1 MHGWMGKI
9 LRINLTEKSIKE
21 EPLDLEIW
29 KKYLGGRGYGAWILY
44 HEVDANV
51 EALDPQNVLIF
62 ATGPLTG
69 TTAATPGRFSVT
81 TKSPLTGTVMDANSG
96 GKWGVYFKKCGY
108 DALIVV
114 GKSDTPIYLT
124 IFDNKIEIKDA
135 SHLWGKDVHQTT
147 DMLTE
152 AEGKGTSVMCVG
164 PAGENLVLISA
175 IMNDKDRALAR
186 GGVGAVMGSK
196 NLKAVVVKGTKKIEI
211 ADSDRMK
218 FVTYEA
224 NKLVRAHPI
233 TSKGLPEF
241 GTSVLVNLMNEA
253 GIFPSRNYQDSQF
266 EGAEKISGESIT
278 DQILT
283 KKAGCWGCIIQCA
296 RKTKTANEEG
306 EGPEYESNWAL
317 GANCGIDDLEAIT
330 EANYLCNLLGI
341 DTISAGG
348 TISCAMELNDRKIVD
363 AGIKF
368 GEANKLKEIIRK
380 IAYREGIGDE
390 LALGS
395 KKFSAKYKAEQY
407 SMQVKGL
414 ELPAYDPRG
423 AQGQGL
429 CYAISNRGGCHLRGG
444 YTIGPE
450 ILGSPRMID
459 RFASI
464 GKAGHAVRSMDLG
477 AAIDSMV
484 VCRFST
490 YAANE
495 FVWARLLAAVTGIP
509 YQPEEVMRIGERIV
523 NIERLYNLREGFSR
537 KDDTL
542 PKRLLEEPVKAGP
555 AKGRTVNLEP
565 MLDEYYQFRGWNEDG
580 VPREKKLKQLGLE
593 EMIHGE

>member
-1 MHGWMGKI
+1 MHGWMGKV
-9 LRINLTEKSIKE
+9 LRINLTEKTVKQEPIK
-21 EPLDLEIW
+21 LEIW
-29 KKYLGGRGYGAWILY
+29 KKYLGGRGYGSWVLY
-44 HEVDANV
+44 NKVNSRIG
-51 EALDPQNVLIF
+51 ALDPQNVLIF

-96 GKWGVYFKKCGY
+96 GRWGVFFKKCGY
-108 DALIVV
+108 DALIVT
-114 GKSDTPIYLT
+114 GKSETPVYIT
-124 IFDNKIEIKDA
+124 IFDDKVEIKDA
-135 SHLWGKDVHQTT
+135 RHLWGKNVHLTT
-147 DMLTE
+147 DTLIE
-152 AEGKGTSVMCVG
+152 LEGKGASVMCIG
-164 PAGENLVLISA
+164 PGGENLVLISA

-196 NLKAVVVKGTKKIEI
+196 NLKAVVVKGTKKIGI
-211 ADSDRMK
+211 ADRERMK

-241 GTSVLVNLMNEA
+241 GTSVLVNIMNEA
-253 GIFPSRNYQDSQF
+253 GIFPARNYQNSQF

-278 DQILT
+278 DQLLT

-296 RKTKTANEEG
+296 RKTKTTSDEG

-317 GANCGIDDLEAIT
+317 GANCGIDDLEIIT
-330 EANYLCNLLGI
+330 EANYLCNLVGL
-341 DTISAGG
+341 DTISVGG
-348 TISCAMELNDRKIVD
+348 TISCAMELTERGIID
-363 AGIKF
+363 AGIRF
-368 GEANKLKEIIRK
+368 GEKDKLKEIIRK
-380 IAYREGIGDE
+380 IAYREGLGDDM
-390 LALGS
+390 ALGS
-395 KKFSAKYKAEQY
+395 KRFSAKYNAEEY

-429 CYAISNRGGCHLRGG
+429 SYAISNRGGCHLRGG
-444 YTIGPE
+444 YVIGPE

-459 RFASI
+459 RFASV

-477 AAIDSMV
+477 AAVDSMV

-490 YAANE
+490 YAVNE
-495 FVWARLLAAVTGIP
+495 FVWARLLTAVTGEP
-509 YQPEEVMRIGERIV
+509 YQPEEVIQVGERIV
-523 NIERLYNLREGFSR
+523 NIERLYNIREGFSR

-542 PKRLLEEPVKAGP
+542 PKRLLEEPVKDGP

-565 MLDEYYQFRGWNEDG
+565 MLDEYYQFRGWDEKG
-580 VPREKKLKQLGLE
+580 VPRAKKLQELGLE
-593 EMIHGE
+593 EIING

>member
-9 LRINLTEKSIKE
+9 LRINLTEKSVKE
-21 EPLDLEIW
+21 KPIDLEIW

-81 TKSPLTGTVMDANSG
+81 TKSPLTGTIMDANSG

-108 DALIVV
+108 DALIVT
-114 GKSDTPIYLT
+114 GKSETPVYIT
-124 IFDNKIEIKDA
+124 IFDDQVEIKDA
-135 SHLWGKDVHQTT
+135 AHLWGKDVHLTT

-152 AEGKGTSVMCVG
+152 SEGKGTSIMCIG
-164 PAGENLVLISA
+164 PAGENQVLISA

-186 GGVGAVMGSK
+186 GGVGAVMGLK

-218 FVTYEA
+218 FVTYET

-241 GTSVLVNLMNEA
+241 GTSVLVNIMNEA
-253 GIFPSRNYQDSQF
+253 GIFPTRNYQNSQF

-296 RKTKTANEEG
+296 RKTKTANAEG

-330 EANYLCNLLGI
+330 EANYLCNILGI
-341 DTISAGG
+341 DTISVGG
-348 TISCAMELNDRKIVD
+348 TISCAMELTERGIVD
-363 AGIKF
+363 AGIRF
-368 GEANKLKEIIRK
+368 GEKDKLKEIIRK

-390 LALGS
+390 LASGS
-395 KKFSAKYKAEQY
+395 KKFSAKYHAEQY

-429 CYAISNRGGCHLRGG
+429 AYAISNRGGCHLRGG
-444 YTIGPE
+444 YVIGPE
-450 ILGSPRMID
+450 ILGAPRMID
-459 RFASI
+459 RFVSI
-464 GKAGHAVRSMDLG
+464 GKAGQAVRHMDLG

-490 YAANE
+490 YAVNE
-495 FVWARLLAAVTGIP
+495 YVWARLLAAVTGIP
-509 YQPEEVMRIGERIV
+509 YQPEEVIQIGERIV
-523 NIERLYNLREGFSR
+523 NVEKLYNRREGFSR

-542 PKRLLEEPVKAGP
+542 PRRLLEEPVKDGP
-555 AKGRTVNLEP
+555 SRGRTVNLEP
-565 MLDEYYQFRGWNEDG
+565 MLDEYYQFRGWDQNG
-580 VPREKKLKQLGLE
+580 VPGEKKLKELGLE
-593 EMIHGE
+593 DLING

>member
-1 MHGWMGKI
+1 MNGWMGKV
-9 LRINLTEKSIKE
+9 LRINLTDKSVKE
-21 EPLDLEIW
+21 EPIDADVW
-29 KKYLGGRGYGAWILY
+29 KKFLGGRGFGAWILY
-44 HEVDANV
+44 HEVDNKIG
-51 EALDPQNVLIF
+51 ALDPQNVLIF

-81 TKSPLTGTVMDANSG
+81 TKSPLTGTVVDANSG

-108 DALIVV
+108 DALIVT
-114 GKSDTPIYLT
+114 GKSATPVYVT
-124 IFDNKIEIKDA
+124 IFDDQIEIKNA
-135 SHLWGKDVHQTT
+135 AHLWGKDVHLTT
-147 DMLTE
+147 DQLE
-152 AEGKGTSVMCVG
+152 ESEGKGTSVLCIG
-164 PAGENLVLISA
+164 PAGENQVLISA

-211 ADSDRMK
+211 ADKERMK
-218 FVTYEA
+218 FVTYET

-241 GTSVLVNLMNEA
+241 GTSVLVNIMNEA
-253 GIFPSRNYQDSQF
+253 GIFPTRNYQDSQF

-278 DQILT
+278 DQILV

-296 RKTKTANEEG
+296 RKTKTTNEEG

-317 GANCGIDDLEAIT
+317 GAHCGIDDLEAIT
-330 EANYLCNLLGI
+330 EANYLCNKLGI

-348 TISCAMELNDRKIVD
+348 TIACAMELNERGIV
-363 AGIKF
+363 ATGIKF
-368 GEANKLKEIIRK
+368 GEANKLKELLRN

-395 KKFSAKYKAEQY
+395 KKFAAKYGAEQY
-407 SMQVKGL
+407 AMQVKGL

-429 CYAISNRGGCHLRGG
+429 AYAISNRGGCHLRGG
-444 YTIGPE
+444 FVIGPE

-464 GKAGHAVRSMDLG
+464 GKAGQAVRHMDLG
-477 AAIDSMV
+477 AAIDSLG
-484 VCRFST
+484 VCRFAT

-495 FVWARLLAAVTGIP
+495 FVWARLLAAVIGEPFHPDEIILT
-509 YQPEEVMRIGERIV
+509 GERIV
-523 NIERLYNLREGFSR
+523 NLERLYNLREGFSR

-542 PKRLLEEPVKAGP
+542 PKRLLEEPVKTGP

-565 MLDEYYQFRGWNEDG
+565 MLDEYYQFRNWDPNGA
-580 VPREKKLKQLGLE
+580 PRTKKLEQLGLE
-593 EMIHGE
+593 GLING